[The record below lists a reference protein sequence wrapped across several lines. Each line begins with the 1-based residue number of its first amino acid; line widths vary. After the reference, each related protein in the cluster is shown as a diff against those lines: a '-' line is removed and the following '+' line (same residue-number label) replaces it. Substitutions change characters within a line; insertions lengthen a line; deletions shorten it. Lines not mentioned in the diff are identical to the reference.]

1 MSKTTVGHAR
11 GRSDKPIGTI
21 DDGVGLFGTKREGGD
36 MPQSGIVEATE
47 KTDAWR
53 RIRLLVLNACVI
65 LAVIAFVMPRYASA
79 ADRLTVGFPSL
90 SMSTILPH
98 IAQDLG
104 YFDKE
109 GLDVTIQHFESGSI
123 NLKALLSGAEDLA
136 DVETSAILAAVA
148 SGADLRIIGTHEWG
162 LHFAFYATR
171 DINSLNDLTG
181 KRFAISG
188 VGGLPHLV
196 ILALLKQQEID
207 PDKLQML
214 VVGGQLAR
222 LKALIAGKID
232 ATVGEESPEVEAD
245 PKLHRLFIVRD
256 RLPLYLS
263 QAIAVYPATLKTKA
277 DAIAKFQRSL
287 IRAAR
292 FAYQDKKEF
301 LKLASKHLA
310 RSEKDLESIYDFYV
324 RVQHWSVNGDV
335 PLDRIRYMQELGMA
349 TKIQKQPV
357 DLKELIDTQSIDR
370 ILVQEK
376 RVALPN

>member
-1 MSKTTVGHAR
+1 MSKTAVGHAR
-11 GRSDKPIGTI
+11 GQSIKPIGTI
-21 DDGVGLFGTKREGGD
+21 DEVAGLFGRKLEGNEMSRSAIPAAKQEMNG
-36 MPQSGIVEATE
+36 
-47 KTDAWR
+47 WR
-53 RIRLLVLNACVI
+53 RFQMLVLNAFVI
-65 LAVIAFVMPRYASA
+65 LALIAFVTPRYASA
-79 ADRLTVGFPSL
+79 ADHLTVGFPSL

-123 NLKALLSGAEDLA
+123 NMKALLSGAEDLA

-171 DINSLNDLTG
+171 DINSLNDLSG

-196 ILALLKQQEID
+196 ILALLKQQQID
-207 PDKLQML
+207 PGKVQML

-222 LKALIAGKID
+222 LKALIAGKVD

-263 QAIAVYPATLKTKA
+263 QAIAVSPMTLKTKA

-292 FAYQDKKEF
+292 FAYRDKKEF
-301 LKLASKHLA
+301 LKLASRHLA

-324 RVQHWSVNGDV
+324 RVQHWSINGDV
-335 PLDRIRYMQELGMA
+335 PLDRIRYMQELGLA
-349 TKIQKQPV
+349 TKVQKQPV
-357 DLKELIDTQSIDR
+357 DLKKLIDTESIDR

>member
-1 MSKTTVGHAR
+1 MIKLME
-11 GRSDKPIGTI
+11 TI
-21 DDGVGLFGTKREGGD
+21 DEVAGLFGRKLEGSEMSRSEIVGAKQQMNAWKRFQ
-36 MPQSGIVEATE
+36 M
-47 KTDAWR
+47 
-53 RIRLLVLNACVI
+53 LVLNAFAI
-65 LAVIAFVMPRYASA
+65 LALIVSVTPRYASA
-79 ADRLTVGFPSL
+79 ADHLTVGFPSL

-171 DINSLNDLTG
+171 DINSLNDLSG
-181 KRFAISG
+181 KRFGISG
-188 VGGLPHLV
+188 IGGLPHLV
-196 ILALLKQQEID
+196 ILALLTQQNLD

-245 PKLHRLFIVRD
+245 AKLHRLFIVRD

-263 QAIAVYPATLKTKA
+263 QAIAVYPTTLKSKA
-277 DAIAKFQRSL
+277 DAVAKFQRSL

-292 FAYQDKKEF
+292 YAYQDKNGF

-324 RVQHWSVNGDV
+324 RVQHWSINGDV
-335 PLDRIRYMQELGMA
+335 PLERIRYMQELGMA

-357 DLKELIDTQSIDR
+357 DLKKLIDTESIDR
-370 ILVQEK
+370 ILVHEK

>member
-1 MSKTTVGHAR
+1 MSR
-11 GRSDKPIGTI
+11 
-21 DDGVGLFGTKREGGD
+21 
-36 MPQSGIVEATE
+36 SGIVRAKVEMN
-47 KTDAWR
+47 AWKA
-53 RIRLLVLNACVI
+53 LQPLVLHAFMI
-65 LAVIAFVMPRYASA
+65 LTLIASVAPWHASA
-79 ADRLTVGFPSL
+79 AERLTVGFPSL

-109 GLDVTIQHFESGSI
+109 GVDVTIQHFESGSI
-123 NLKALLSGAEDLA
+123 NLKALLSRAVDLA

-171 DINSLNDLTG
+171 DINSLKDVSG
-181 KRFAISG
+181 RRFGISG

-196 ILALLKQQEID
+196 VLALLKQEQVD
-207 PDKLQML
+207 PDKLEML

-222 LKALIAGKID
+222 LKALLAGKID

-245 PKLHRLFIVRD
+245 PKLHRLFIVKD

-263 QAIAVYPATLKTKA
+263 QAIAVHPDTLKTKA
-277 DAIAKFQRSL
+277 DAIARFQRSL

-292 FAYQDKKEF
+292 YAYHDRNGF
-301 LKLASKHLA
+301 LKLASRHLA

-324 RVQHWSVNGDV
+324 RVQHWSINGDV
-335 PLDRIRYMQELGMA
+335 PLERIRYMQELGIA
-349 TKIQKQPV
+349 TRVQQQPV
-357 DLKELIDTQSIDR
+357 DLKKLIDTESIDR
-370 ILVQEK
+370 VLVQEK

>member
-1 MSKTTVGHAR
+1 MSRWGTVRAR
-11 GRSDKPIGTI
+11 QGMNP
-21 DDGVGLFGTKREGGD
+21 
-36 MPQSGIVEATE
+36 
-47 KTDAWR
+47 WR
-53 RIRLLVLNACVI
+53 PFQLLVLHAVGI
-65 LAVIAFVMPRYASA
+65 LALLVCVTPRHASA
-79 ADRLTVGFPSL
+79 AERLTVGFPSL

-109 GLDVTIQHFESGSI
+109 GLDITIQHFESGSI
-123 NLKALLSGAEDLA
+123 NMKALLSRAVDLA
-136 DVETSAILAAVA
+136 DVETSAILAAAA

-162 LHFAFYATR
+162 LHFAFYAKR
-171 DINSLNDLTG
+171 DIDSLKDLSG
-181 KRFAISG
+181 KRFGISG
-188 VGGLPHLV
+188 IGGLPHLV
-196 ILALLKQQEID
+196 ILALSKQENVD
-207 PDKLQML
+207 PDKFELL

-245 PKLHRLFIVRD
+245 PKLHRLFIVKD

-263 QAIAVYPATLKTKA
+263 QAIAVYPDTLKAKA

-292 FAYQDKKEF
+292 YAYQDRNGF

-310 RSEKDLESIYDFYV
+310 RSEKDLESVYDFYF
-324 RVQHWSVNGDV
+324 RVQHWSINGDV
-335 PLDRIRYMQELGMA
+335 PLERIRYMQDLGIS

-357 DLKELIDTQSIDR
+357 DLKKLIDTESIDR
-370 ILVQEK
+370 VLVQEK